1 MNNEDLTRKAEEKA
15 SLEEQLK
22 EEIVE
27 KLNEIFQIAQLAGI
41 PIIYNEDDNTTVEG
55 VDILRGDI
63 RILY

>member
-1 MNNEDLTRKAEEKA
+1 MNIEDLTRKAEEKA

-41 PIIYNEDDNTTVEG
+41 PIIYNEGDNIRAQG
-55 VDILRGDI
+55 ADILRGDI
-63 RILY
+63 TIIW